1 MSLGTLPVTADQCC
15 LSGLPRQSIP
25 SCPLK
30 LLGLGTMSAE
40 NKAARC
46 MQNCQRRAEA
56 VTHCAFHDCG
66 VPRLSLEGNLVRL
79 RLPAS
84 LQPTGTRPEGLVH
97 VWKTFREVAA
107 GVAMA
112 SLSSLRSCITTSC
125 RGSVRAYAHNIARP
139 LQRAKF
145 VNKAAAQTRSI
156 HASTMVADSA
166 APKLFTDFTVY
177 KARLARVL

>member
-84 LQPTGTRPEGLVH
+84 LQPTGTRPEGL
-97 VWKTFREVAA
+97 
-107 GVAMA
+107 
-112 SLSSLRSCITTSC
+112 RSCITTSC